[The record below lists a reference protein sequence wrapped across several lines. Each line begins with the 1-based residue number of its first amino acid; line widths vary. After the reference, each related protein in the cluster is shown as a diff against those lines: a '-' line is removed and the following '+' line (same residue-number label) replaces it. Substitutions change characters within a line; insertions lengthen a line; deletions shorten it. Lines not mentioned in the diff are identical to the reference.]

1 MSFKIP
7 TSILY
12 AAVGLNVGIFILGL
26 SLEQWD
32 LAILSLLNILLCMTP
47 IIIKRDEE

>member
-1 MSFKIP
+1 MKFKIP

-12 AAVGLNVGIFILGL
+12 LAIGLNVGIFMLGL
-26 SLEQWD
+26 TLSQWD
-32 LAILSLLNILLCMTP
+32 LAILSVLNILLCLTP